1 MRKMQQLHH
10 SWFRFSPNQQQQNQQ
25 RIPNTHPV
33 FKAQRAR
40 SSIFPPDYA
49 VIPSPAFFC
58 FSDKMDGLS
67 ALCLSVR
74 LRSLR
79 VSSRCILTSHPHIA
93 SSASATEPQPAHI
106 NHTDS
111 ARSAAFIHALISV
124 KRSQMKGLGPPDR
137 TLYAG

>member
-1 MRKMQQLHH
+1 MQQLHH

-67 ALCLSVR
+67 ALCLSLELSPAPLPPR
-74 LRSLR
+74 FFPL
-79 VSSRCILTSHPHIA
+79 HPHIT
-93 SSASATEPQPAHI
+93 SSHHI
-106 NHTDS
+106 LRIRNPHTS
-111 ARSAAFIHALISV
+111 ITPTARA
-124 KRSQMKGLGPPDR
+124 PPLLFTR
-137 TLYAG
+137 